1 MKPRLSTPVLT
12 AILVFSSGFVFP
24 LIFSIT
30 DKLLRELFYGFD
42 PILLTISS
50 FSWLL
55 LFYFY
60 GIKFSLEYINL
71 QFEMSDKVKL
81 FKYSNISFALVS
93 LLFYSSLISTSV
105 LSNMLWGGFYLV
117 SIGFFYTL
125 SSKSLN
131 QAAS

>member
-60 GIKFSLEYINL
+60 GIKFSLEYINR
-71 QFEMSDKVKL
+71 QFEMSDKDKL

-93 LLFYSSLISTSV
+93 LLFYSSLISTSL

-125 SSKSLN
+125 SSKELN

>member
-1 MKPRLSTPVLT
+1 MKHRLSTPVLT
-12 AILVFSSGFVFP
+12 AILVLSAGFVFP

-30 DKLLRELFYGFD
+30 DKLLRELFYAFD
-42 PILLTISS
+42 PTLLTISS

-60 GIKFSLEYINL
+60 GIKFSLEYINR
-71 QFEMSDKVKL
+71 QFEISDKDRL

-93 LLFYSSLISTSV
+93 LLFYSSLISTSL

-117 SIGFFYTL
+117 SIGFFYAL
-125 SSKSLN
+125 SSKELN

>member
-105 LSNMLWGGFYLV
+105 LSNILWGGFYLV